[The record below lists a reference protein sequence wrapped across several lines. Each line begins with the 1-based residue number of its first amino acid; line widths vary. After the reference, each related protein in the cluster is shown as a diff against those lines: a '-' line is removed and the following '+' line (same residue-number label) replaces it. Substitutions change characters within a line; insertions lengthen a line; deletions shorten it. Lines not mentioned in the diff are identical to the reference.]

1 MPQVWRVATADF
13 SAGGANIRHLPSEPE
28 MPMRLPCLTVPLLLC
43 SLSAFAVQDCELN
56 GEHVNPANG
65 YTTEGKTGM
74 MKCRERDSGV
84 LVREQELRAGKFV
97 GVVRYYNRDG
107 KLERE
112 YSVNEKGNRDGIARE
127 FFPNGR
133 VLREETYRNGSTVG
147 AARTWHANGA
157 LKRIAV
163 RADDGRSDIAE
174 AEFNDRGQLRELRC
188 TDRPVMGK
196 DADDKA
202 WCGHGAREPVVRELY
217 SDEGEPS
224 GRVAHLDGR
233 MTLSESFWD
242 NGKLHDQRELSKGG
256 SVERSFS
263 REGVKRRE
271 TRWVAAE
278 RGRTKEMEQE
288 FHESGTLV
296 RERRWQGGELA
307 GEKTWYLNG
316 QLQADYRYAKRDGA
330 AICDVAEYHDNG
342 KRSREG
348 SFRLSYGYLDRPV
361 GPVRGFDTEGR
372 LRQEVEYDANGR
384 LKRERELDEKGSVVR
399 DDAVFEDG
407 SRKAYIT
414 PTPH

>member
-1 MPQVWRVATADF
+1 
-13 SAGGANIRHLPSEPE
+13 
-28 MPMRLPCLTVPLLLC
+28 MRSSRLLVLLLLSC
-43 SLSAFAVQDCELN
+43 SAAMAVQDCELN

-65 YTTEGKTGM
+65 HTTEGKTGM

-97 GVVRYYNRDG
+97 GLVRYYNREG

-112 YSVNEKGNRDGIARE
+112 FSVNEKGNRDGLARE
-127 FFPNGR
+127 FFPDGR
-133 VLREETYRNGSTVG
+133 VMREETNRNGSTVG
-147 AARTWHANGA
+147 TSRAWHANGA

-163 RADDGRSDIAE
+163 RSDDGRSEIAE

-188 TDRPVMGK
+188 ADHPVMGK

-202 WCGHGAREPVVRELY
+202 WCGHGAREPAVRELY
-217 SDEGEPS
+217 TDKGESS

-242 NGKLHDQRELSKGG
+242 NGKLQEQREIGKGTW
-256 SVERSFS
+256 VERGFS

-278 RGRTKEMEQE
+278 RGRTKELEQE
-288 FHESGTLV
+288 FHEGGTLV
-296 RERRWQGGELA
+296 RERRWQAGELA

-316 QLQADYRYAKRDGA
+316 QLQSDHRYGKRDGA
-330 AICDVAEYHDNG
+330 AICDVTEYHDNG
-342 KRSREG
+342 KPSRTG
-348 SFRLSYGYLDRPV
+348 GFRLSYGYLDRPV

-372 LRQEVEYDANGR
+372 LRREVDYDANGR

-407 SRKAYIT
+407 SRKAFSA
-414 PTPH
+414 PTPQ

>member
-1 MPQVWRVATADF
+1 MRYSSSD
-13 SAGGANIRHLPSEPE
+13 PE
-28 MPMRLPCLTVPLLLC
+28 KPMHSSRLPFLLLLC
-43 SLSAFAVQDCELN
+43 CSTTFAVQDCELN

-97 GVVRYYNRDG
+97 GLVRYYNREG

-112 YSVNEKGNRDGIARE
+112 YSVNEKGNRDGLARE
-127 FFPNGR
+127 FFPDGR
-133 VLREETYRNGSTVG
+133 VMREETNRNGSTVG
-147 AARTWHANGA
+147 ISRAWHANGA

-163 RADDGRSDIAE
+163 RSDDGRSEIAE

-188 TDRPVMGK
+188 ADRPVMGK

-217 SDEGEPS
+217 SDKGELR
-224 GRVAHLDGR
+224 GRVAHLAGQ

-242 NGKLHDQRELSKGG
+242 NGKLHEQLEIGKG
-256 SVERSFS
+256 SRIERAFS
-263 REGVKRRE
+263 REGVKRHE

-278 RGRTKEMEQE
+278 RGRTKDLEQE

-296 RERRWQGGELA
+296 RERRWQAGELA

-316 QLQADYRYAKRDGA
+316 QMQSDHRYAKRDGV
-330 AICDVAEYHDNG
+330 AICDVTEYHDNG
-342 KRSREG
+342 KPSRTG
-348 SFRLSYGYLDRPV
+348 SFSLSYGYLDRPV

-372 LRQEVEYDANGR
+372 LRREVEYDAKGR
-384 LKRERELDEKGSVVR
+384 LKRERELDEKGAVVR

-407 SRKAYIT
+407 SRKAYSA
-414 PTPH
+414 PTSQ